1 MPEKSISFSPDQD
14 FEEKVKTGD
23 ASTTTIK
30 DFFKNYD
37 RVKLGIEDAEE
48 IGRDIL
54 GLYWDAEGKAHLTEK
69 DGSDELIDTKI
80 DLGESGKGKLLVV
93 CEKGIENTVRELADD
108 DDNHLPSTK
117 TGVVIHYVIEGI
129 ARDFGIT
136 FNRQPVST
144 GGGRG
149 GSSKSAGIKMP
160 SKKEKNEILDRCN
173 LTYYQEDIDSGKITL
188 EDALASIQENYK
200 IKKDWENKGIFLSPN
215 KTEGVMLYNWKK
227 EIIDSYDNT
236 DTNSPPTS
244 LYTRNKI
251 EVVIPN
257 VWENY
262 FIDGCSKANKSN
274 TRHLSKS
281 GLLGQVWQECIK
293 WGVSVGD
300 MSMNEMLNTK
310 DSNISELKTK
320 EQILEI
326 VGHKGNSGKIKG
338 IHLAKVKQSG
348 MMKPRYIVVDVLD
361 GNRQSLYL
369 YHPKGNKTFQ

>member
-1 MPEKSISFSPDQD
+1 MPDKSISFTPDSD
-14 FEEKVKTGD
+14 FDKKLQNGGD
-23 ASTTTIK
+23 TPTPIK
-30 DFFKNYD
+30 DLLKNYD
-37 RVKLGIEDAEE
+37 RVKINDEDVAE
-48 IGRDIL
+48 IGRQVV
-54 GLYWDAEGKAHLTEK
+54 GLYWDEVGEAHLTEK
-69 DGSDELIDTKI
+69 DGSDEIIDTQM
-80 DLGESGKGKLLVV
+80 DLGESGKGKLLVM
-93 CEKGIENTVRELADD
+93 CEKGVENAVRELADD

-117 TGVVIHYVIEGI
+117 TGIVIHYLTEGI

-136 FNRQPVST
+136 FNRKPVSL

-149 GSSKSAGIKMP
+149 GSGKNAGIKMP
-160 SKKEKNEILDRCN
+160 SKKQKNEILDKCN
-173 LTYYQEDIDSGKITL
+173 LTYYQEDIDSGVISL
-188 EDALASIQENYK
+188 EDALARIQENYK
-200 IKKDWENKGIFLSPN
+200 IKKDWESKGLFLSPN
-215 KTEGVMLYNWKK
+215 KTEGVLLYNWKK

-262 FIDGCSKANKSN
+262 FIDGYSKSNKSN

-281 GLLGQVWQECIK
+281 GLLGQVWEECIK

-320 EQILEI
+320 EQMLEKI
-326 VGHKGNSGKIKG
+326 GHKGKSGKIKG
-338 IHLAKVKQSG
+338 IHLAKVRQSG

-369 YHPKGNKTFQ
+369 YHPKGNLTFE